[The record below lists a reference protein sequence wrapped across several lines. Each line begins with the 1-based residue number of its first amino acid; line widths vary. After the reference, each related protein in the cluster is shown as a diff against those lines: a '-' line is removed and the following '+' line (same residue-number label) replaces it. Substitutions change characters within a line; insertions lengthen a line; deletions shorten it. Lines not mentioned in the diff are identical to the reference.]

1 MKKTKLNIITLF
13 IALSAVVMFG
23 FNPGTIGI
31 DYFKAKSIGDRIILE
46 WRSISE
52 DGLQSYSI
60 ERKRENQSD
69 YEELKSLEPKGSGSV
84 YQFDDLGLYKTSGEK
99 VSYRLKITGEGSS
112 FYYMDATASYTST
125 AVRRT
130 WGSIKAMFK

>member
-1 MKKTKLNIITLF
+1 MRTAELNIITIL
-13 IALSAVVMFG
+13 IALSVVVMFG

-31 DYFKAKSIGDRIILE
+31 DYFKAKSVGDRIVLE

-52 DGLQSYSI
+52 DGLQSFSV

-69 YEELKSLEPKGSGSV
+69 YEELKSFEPKGAGSV
-84 YQFDDLGLYKTSGEK
+84 YQFDDLGLYKTTSEK
-99 VSYRLKITGEGSS
+99 VNYRLKISGEGSS